1 MAMKRGLYCIIL
13 VMAALMCGCTKDE
26 DMLTKQKDSIVK
38 YLTSTRRMVDEQE
51 VSGVLQEN
59 PAFYTN
65 FNNSSYRHIVN
76 FYEPNRQEWVEVEPN
91 SVIDIQFNAYT
102 FTGSEPQVKDMY
114 WSNIQASISAVEASN
129 NHTYDKLIRST
140 DPLTVRLGRG
150 EVLSGLEAALVGCRD
165 QDSVQVYITSNAAY
179 GKHAIGSVAK
189 NSSVAWYIKILSV
202 SK

>member
-1 MAMKRGLYCIIL
+1 MKRGLYYIIL

-114 WSNIQASISAVEASN
+114 WSNIQQSISAVEASN
-129 NHTYDKLIRST
+129 SHTYDKLIWEPK
-140 DPLTVRLGRG
+140 PLTVRLGTG
-150 EVLSGLEAALVGCRD
+150 EVISGLEAALVGCRD
-165 QDSVQVYITSNAAY
+165 QDSVQVYITSKAAY
-179 GKHAIGSVAK
+179 GKQAIGSVAK
-189 NSSVAWYIKILSV
+189 NSPVAWYIKILSV